1 MKIETRLSFNNLK
14 SNIKRTI
21 FTITSIALCTFL
33 ILTTIIIISSIR
45 NGITES
51 TNIQYNDY
59 HFIIRNVDFVGFN
72 QIKNKEYIDKIYIQE
87 NDLEPLKELSN
98 LDNPYKNTNSI
109 NLYIK
114 YKDVNETYKNS
125 TDIVQTLNYSLT
137 EADSNC
143 EFNDKL
149 LTIYGF
155 MGADLSYTDSTQTT
169 IVYKN
174 ILNLSYVINIMIVL
188 ILLVFSILFIIIL
201 YNAFL
206 VTINERKREYAILNS
221 VGGTEGQILK
231 MIFCETSF
239 MAIVGI
245 ILGFILSYLI
255 SNIILQILNS
265 ILVSTTFQF
274 RLVINIKY
282 IIVGIAIILFN
293 VYMSAIIPSINAS
306 STTVIQNLRNNKQ
319 VKNKKVRTIKR
330 LPIEARLAL
339 TNLKRNKNKY
349 RVITILFIICMTAFI
364 SVSTY
369 INYEQETAKLATNYD
384 VDAELR
390 FDLVSNIDYKQIIN
404 NYSEKIETI
413 EYKKMGIYCLVEPI
427 DAIITNN
434 SVTTYPNENKSLQV
448 AFIGLEDKIYND
460 YINKINANYGDYIIY
475 NNIMISEGKDEI
487 SYTYTHAFNTN
498 NLKFSIIDNSFSLNN
513 VEYKIIDEIN
523 GKYALTDTL
532 IEGFKEINNEYH
544 VPTIFV
550 NLETFNQ
557 ISKSVENYAS
567 ENENSVP
574 TWISTDMKNPLY
586 IKVKC
591 ENIIEFSNY
600 IENIKEKQN
609 IDIYTDYYYL
619 ENQEKVIYIEI
630 LQLILRIF
638 IITIMLIGI
647 ISAINIINASLY
659 ERKQEFKVLSSIGA
673 TEGNIN
679 KILIYECVY
688 MFLKATLISV
698 ILSIPILYIIIR
710 NMENIIILNKLLI
723 PWGEITV
730 FFVTLFIISLC
741 VTLYSTRFTKS
752 K

>member
-1 MKIETRLSFNNLK
+1 MKIETKLSFKNLK
-14 SNIKRTI
+14 SNIRRTLL
-21 FTITSIALCTFL
+21 TIISIVLCTFL
-33 ILTTIIIISSIR
+33 ILTTLIIISCIK
-45 NGITES
+45 NGINES

-59 HFIIRNVDFVGFN
+59 HFIIRNVDSAGFN
-72 QIKNKEYIDKIYIQE
+72 QIKNKEYIDKMYIQE
-87 NDLEPLKELSN
+87 NDLEPLKELN
-98 LDNPYKNTNSI
+98 DLDNPFKGTNHI
-109 NLYIK
+109 NIYIK
-114 YKDVNETYKNS
+114 YKDINQTYKNS

-149 LTIYGF
+149 LTIYGL
-155 MGADLSYTDSTQTT
+155 MGADLGYTDSTQTT

-174 ILNLSYVINIMIVL
+174 ILNLSYVVNIMILL

-206 VTINERKREYAILNS
+206 VTINERKKEYAILNS
-221 VGGTEGQILK
+221 VGETEGQILK

-245 ILGFILSYLI
+245 ILGLILSYLI
-255 SNIILQILNS
+255 SNIILQILNN
-265 ILVSTTFQF
+265 ILVSTTIHF
-274 RLVINIKY
+274 RLVIDIKY

-293 VYMSAIIPSINAS
+293 IYISAIIPSINAS

-319 VKNKKVRTIKR
+319 IKNRKVRTIKI

-349 RVITILFIICMTAFI
+349 RVITILFVICMTAFT

-413 EYKKMGIYCLVEPI
+413 EYKKMGAYVLVEPK
-427 DAIITNN
+427 DAIVTDN
-434 SVTTYPNENKSLQV
+434 SVATYSDNNKSIQV

-475 NNIMISEGKDEI
+475 NNIMIGEGKDEI

-498 NLKFSIIDNSFSLNN
+498 NLKFSIIDNSLNN
-513 VEYKIIDEIN
+513 AEYRIIDDIN
-523 GKYALTDTL
+523 GKYVLTDNL
-532 IEGFKEINNEYH
+532 LEGFKEINNEYH

-550 NLETFNQ
+550 NLETFNK

-567 ENENSVP
+567 ENRNSVP
-574 TWISTDMKNPLY
+574 TWISTDMKDPLY

-591 ENIIEFSNY
+591 ENIVEFSNY
-600 IENIKEKQN
+600 IEAIKEKQN
-609 IDIYTDYYYL
+609 MDVFTNYYSL
-619 ENQEKVIYIEI
+619 ENQEKIIYIEI
-630 LQLILRIF
+630 LQLILRIV

-647 ISAINIINASLY
+647 ISAINIINASLC

-679 KILIYECVY
+679 KILIYECIY

-698 ILSIPILYIIIR
+698 ILSIPIIYIIIK

-723 PWGEITV
+723 PWGEITI

-741 VTLYSTRFTKS
+741 VTLYSAQFTKS

>member
-523 GKYALTDTL
+523 GKYALKDTL

>member
-59 HFIIRNVDFVGFN
+59 HFIIRNVDSVGFN

-98 LDNPYKNTNSI
+98 LDHAYKNTNSI

-174 ILNLSYVINIMIVL
+174 ILNLSYVVNIMILL